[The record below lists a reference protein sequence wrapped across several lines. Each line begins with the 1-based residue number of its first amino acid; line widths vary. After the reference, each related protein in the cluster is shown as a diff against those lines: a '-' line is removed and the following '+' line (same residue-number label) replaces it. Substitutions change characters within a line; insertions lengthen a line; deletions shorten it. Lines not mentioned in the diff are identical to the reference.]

1 MAIYAD
7 LFADQ
12 GSYFSTVVDA
22 APNSVFDFDL
32 TGYTARG
39 TIRKSYSSATYYPFD
54 ISIPNPTNG
63 KVTLSLSSELTG
75 AIKAGR
81 YLYDVEIVRTSDDQV
96 TRIAEGQIEVT
107 PGVTSSAYDPGNE
120 VGQLTRDRL
129 VSGLKKVILQSD
141 GTLTVPGVIS
151 SGGELVNTWTTTVTD
166 IERGTETIITLADNE
181 FVAPITG
188 QVIISGVQ
196 GATQANGTW
205 YYQAS
210 NINQI
215 MLYSDESAQTPI
227 DSTTWNEYT
236 TGGTVVNQSP
246 PAVVLTAGSFDWSF
260 DSSGELTLPTG
271 GHLGFV
277 GKGWTGLDGGLGNPV
292 SVFSYY
298 PNGNFSSCIT
308 PYSYGSVGIT
318 TYTDGDGIGGEWYFN
333 ADGGLSI
340 PSGPGIIFDRN
351 DTSISVGMGFHIR
364 SGEGISL
371 DPVDLT
377 DPDNPITRGWHFA
390 TDGSVYVPTP
400 NTLQYGMIKV
410 SNLSDST
417 INWTFPN
424 ATGTLAILNDQDDG
438 NITISDV
445 SGLQSAL
452 DEQTFYTSSSD
463 PTASNIADGTFEM
476 WKNSNTNVLK
486 LWAND
491 GGTMKSITL
500 T

>member
-39 TIRKSYSSATYYPFD
+39 TIRKSYSSATYYPFG

-129 VSGLKKVILQSD
+129 VSGANSVIL
-141 GTLTVPGVIS
+141 G
-151 SGGELVNTWTTTVTD
+151 
-166 IERGTETIITLADNE
+166 
-181 FVAPITG
+181 
-188 QVIISGVQ
+188 
-196 GATQANGTW
+196 
-205 YYQAS
+205 
-210 NINQI
+210 
-215 MLYSDESAQTPI
+215 
-227 DSTTWNEYT
+227 
-236 TGGTVVNQSP
+236 
-246 PAVVLTAGSFDWSF
+246 
-260 DSSGELTLPTG
+260 
-271 GHLGFV
+271 
-277 GKGWTGLDGGLGNPV
+277 
-292 SVFSYY
+292 
-298 PNGNFSSCIT
+298 
-308 PYSYGSVGIT
+308 
-318 TYTDGDGIGGEWYFN
+318 TDGS
-333 ADGGLSI
+333 LSI
-340 PSGPGIIFDRN
+340 PSGPGIVFDRN

-424 ATGTLAILNDQDDG
+424 ATGILAVLNDQDDG
-438 NITISDV
+438 NITIGDV